1 MPRPLD
7 ASATPRRRA
16 MANYYRFSIFN
27 VISFTFL
34 AGNII
39 VLYSLRLGANSVLVG
54 VIAASYQITFVFSL
68 IGRGLIERFG
78 AVRLFGYF
86 WLARYLLMLPV
97 LLTGLPAVRARP
109 GLALTIV
116 TLCAFAFNVAK
127 GIGITGTKP
136 IVGEIPLQ
144 RERGAFLSNH
154 HLIIQIG
161 AIATGITMALVLG
174 QESHVGRYILLLS
187 FGIAAGLVASFFIL
201 QLPEPTEAGATFG
214 LKFTE
219 GFKKAMAPGTF
230 RRLAI
235 ANAIAV
241 FAIAMGLAFL
251 VVYFKR
257 VYGFADGTVVF
268 FTVAGA
274 LGGAVM
280 ALVSRSFMDRLG
292 SKPLLFLFAAS
303 IGVVYVALAFAP
315 PLTGFW
321 LGFFP
326 ALAYFFFVMGHMG
339 SMNAADNYFFT
350 VVPPEDRLD
359 LGIVFGLGTGIAGS
373 LGSFLGGVL
382 LGSLEGLFP
391 QDESM
396 PFTVYFGVAALIV
409 AIALIVITRLPDRGA
424 YPIPSAIGMIFS
436 PRDIRAIRLLN
447 RLKRSKTADEEQQ
460 AVSALRNST
469 SRLPV
474 GELSERI
481 ASPSLFV
488 RMEAISSLRNT
499 PLTQEA
505 EDLLI
510 AELKNHR
517 FTTAHLAAELLGRA
531 GVSRAIPPLRE
542 ALNSSD
548 YMTSAKAMV
557 ALARLRDHESLR
569 RIELI
574 LDRSP
579 NPRVTIYAVKALELL
594 GNPLSLPLLFVKLER
609 RVEAV
614 VRDELILSA
623 ASLIG
628 MFAFFY
634 PLYVDFLEDAKQAYQ
649 LLRELA
655 ARRNKGSGKAPSPQ
669 TDGAEELV
677 ERAIAVLDGQPGAFA
692 GRAAAAFAEISYE
705 IDSVDVAPYF
715 VEALRTRRT
724 GQLERF
730 RIFAAAALIFALDR
744 TRRASGAHSAGET
757 SVHESGNRS
766 TAGTDS
772 PT

>member
-1 MPRPLD
+1 MARTLD
-7 ASATPRRRA
+7 VSASPRRRA
-16 MANYYRFSIFN
+16 MADYYRFSIFN

-68 IGRGLIERFG
+68 IGRRLIERFG

-86 WLARYLLMLPV
+86 WLARYVLMLPV
-97 LLTGLPAVRARP
+97 LLTGLPALWDRP
-109 GLALTIV
+109 GPALAIV
-116 TLCAFAFNVAK
+116 TVCAFAFNVSK

-136 IVGEIPLQ
+136 IVGEISLQ

-174 QESHVGRYILLLS
+174 RESAVGRYILLLAL
-187 FGIAAGLVASFFIL
+187 GIAAGLGASFFIL
-201 QLPEPTEAGATFG
+201 RLPEPAEAGAAFG
-214 LKFTE
+214 AKFTE
-219 GFKKAMAPGTF
+219 GFKKALLPGTF

-241 FAIAMGLAFL
+241 FAIAMGQAFL

-274 LGGAVM
+274 VGGAAM

-292 SKPLLFLFAAS
+292 SKPLLFIFAAA
-303 IGVVYVALAFAP
+303 IGLVYVPLAIAP
-315 PLTGFW
+315 TLSGFW
-321 LGFFP
+321 VGLFP
-326 ALAYFFFVMGHMG
+326 ALAYFFFVMGHTG

-382 LGSLEGLFP
+382 LGGLESVFP
-391 QDESM
+391 GTAST
-396 PFTVYFGVAALIV
+396 PFTFYFAVAGLIV
-409 AIALIVITRLPDRGA
+409 AMALFVIARLPDRGA
-424 YPIPSAIGMIFS
+424 YPIPSAIGMLFS

-460 AVSALRNST
+460 AVSALRDST

-474 GELSERI
+474 GELSERV

-499 PLTQEA
+499 PLTLQA

-510 AELKNHR
+510 AELRNHR
-517 FTTAHLAAELLGRA
+517 FTTAHLAAEILGTA
-531 GVSRAIPPLRE
+531 GVKRAIEPLRE
-542 ALNSSD
+542 ALDSTD
-548 YMTSAKAMV
+548 YMTLAKAMV
-557 ALARLRDHESLR
+557 ALARLGDTESLR

-579 NPRVTIYAVKALELL
+579 NPRITIYAVKALELF
-594 GNPLSLPLLFVKLER
+594 GNPRSLPLIFAKLER
-609 RVEAV
+609 RVETV

-623 ASLIG
+623 ANLIG

-634 PLYVDFLEDAKQAYQ
+634 PLYVDFLEDPKQAY
-649 LLRELA
+649 LLLHELA
-655 ARRNKGSGKAPSPQ
+655 NRRRGGTAKSPSSQ
-669 TDGAEELV
+669 SEATWSLV
-677 ERAIAVLDGQPGAFA
+677 QSAVAVLDAQPGAFA
-692 GRAAAAFAEISYE
+692 GRAAAAFAEILYE
-705 IDSVDVAPYF
+705 IDGVDVAPYF
-715 VEALRTRRT
+715 VDALRSRRSGT
-724 GQLERF
+724 LERF
-730 RIFAAAALIFALDR
+730 RVFAAAALIFVLERHPENGPPTDQLK
-744 TRRASGAHSAGET
+744 T
-757 SVHESGNRS
+757 SIGRHR
-766 TAGTDS
+766 
-772 PT
+772 